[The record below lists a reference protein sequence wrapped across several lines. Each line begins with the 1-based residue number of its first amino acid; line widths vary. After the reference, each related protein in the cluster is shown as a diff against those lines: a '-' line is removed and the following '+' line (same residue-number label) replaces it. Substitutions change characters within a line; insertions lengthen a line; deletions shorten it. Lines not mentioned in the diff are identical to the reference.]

1 MNNYTA
7 NSDRYGVMPCNRCG
21 KSGLVLPA
29 VSLGLWHNF
38 GSIDSF
44 ENAENML
51 KKAFDLGIFH
61 FDLANNYGPEPGAA
75 ESNFGKI
82 FADNFKPYRD
92 ELVISTKAGFRMWQG
107 PFGEWGSR
115 KSLIASC
122 DQSLKRMGLDY
133 VDIFYHHRPDPDTPV
148 EESMMALDHLVRSG
162 KALYVGISNYNTE
175 SALKAFT
182 ILREL
187 KTPGVIYQGRFNML
201 NRDLEKAGMF
211 DMLQQLGVG
220 GICFSPLAQG
230 LLSSRYLQGIPHN
243 SRAERNGF
251 LKKDA
256 ITPDLLE
263 KISKLNALAKR
274 RSQTLSQMSLAW
286 LLSRSGVTSVLCGA
300 SSVEQIAENAQA
312 PLRCT
317 FSKEEYDEIDSI
329 IYSKIK
335 YSV

>member
-1 MNNYTA
+1 MNSYTA
-7 NSDRYGVMPCNRCG
+7 NPDRYEVMPCRRSG

-38 GSIDSF
+38 GSVDSF
-44 ENAENML
+44 ENAQKML
-51 KKAFDLGIFH
+51 RKAFDLGIFH
-61 FDLANNYGPEPGAA
+61 FDLANNYGPEPGSA
-75 ESNFGKI
+75 EENFGKI
-82 FADNFKPYRD
+82 FAADFKSYRD
-92 ELVISTKAGFRMWQG
+92 ELVISTKAGFHMWKG

-122 DQSLKRMGLDY
+122 DQSLKRMGLEY

-148 EESMMALDHLVRSG
+148 EESMQALDYIVRSG
-162 KALYVGISNYNTE
+162 RALYVGISNYNTE
-175 SALKAFT
+175 DALKAFT

-201 NRDLEKAGMF
+201 GRELEKSGMF
-211 DMLQQLGVG
+211 DMLQQIGVG

-230 LLSSRYLQGIPHN
+230 LLSSRYLNGIPED
-243 SRAERNGF
+243 SRAVRNHF
-251 LKKDA
+251 LKKDS
-256 ITPDLLE
+256 ITPDLME

-274 RSQTLSQMSLAW
+274 RNQTLSQMALAW

-300 SSVEQIAENAQA
+300 SSPEQIIETAQA
-312 PLRCT
+312 PNRCT
-317 FSKEEYDEIDSI
+317 FSQEEYDEIDSI
-329 IYSKIK
+329 VYSKIK